1 MPPSGKV
8 GSSAA
13 AAAAEVEVEIDPLV
27 VYFTFS
33 RIRSRFSC
41 GRTIERTLQQF
52 RDGKLHPRDLPLLS
66 VLTDGAHYY
75 SQNNRRL
82 YAYKQLKREGLI
94 DTIPVRLRPLPQTK
108 RMRGKYSQETCA
120 LNATLMRGTANT
132 DGVRDTS
139 ATREDGS
146 DASAIEDSHNNWN
159 TCSPSGAVEK
169 RSLDGEES
177 LGNSLSAPSSGAPS
191 PPARCAAEPGFQG
204 EVVEGEES
212 SGAAAGAKREWKRQ
226 QLTAT
231 PSQQQQQR
239 SNFSS
244 CGSASRRQRRPK
256 GAAAA
261 RPSSTRSSDSDS
273 NGGTSVLEAE
283 LRKLGLH
290 T

>member
-1 MPPSGKV
+1 MPPSGKG

-33 RIRSRFSC
+33 RIRPRFSC

-52 RDGKLHPRDLPLLS
+52 RDGELHPRDLPLLS

-94 DTIPVRLRPLPQTK
+94 NTIPVRLRPLPQTK

-120 LNATLMRGTANT
+120 LNATLMRSTTNM
-132 DGVRDTS
+132 DGVRDTN
-139 ATREDGS
+139 ATKEDGS
-146 DASAIEDSHNNWN
+146 DASTIEDSHDNRN

-169 RSLDGEES
+169 RSLDEET
-177 LGNSLSAPSSGAPS
+177 LGNSPSATSSGAPP
-191 PPARCAAEPGFQG
+191 PPARCAAEPGFPG
-204 EVVEGEES
+204 ELMEGEEPS
-212 SGAAAGAKREWKRQ
+212 VAAAGAKREWKRQ
-226 QLTAT
+226 KRMAT
-231 PSQQQQQR
+231 SSQQQQ
-239 SNFSS
+239 SSFSS
-244 CGSASRRQRRPK
+244 CGSTSRRQRRPK

-261 RPSSTRSSDSDS
+261 RPSSTHSSESDS
-273 NGGTSVLEAE
+273 NGGASALEAE

>member
-1 MPPSGKV
+1 MPPSVKG
-8 GSSAA
+8 GSAAA

-33 RIRSRFSC
+33 RIRPRFSC

-52 RDGKLHPRDLPLLS
+52 RDGELHPRDLPLLS

-108 RMRGKYSQETCA
+108 RMRGKYSRETCA
-120 LNATLMRGTANT
+120 LNATLMRGTTNM

-146 DASAIEDSHNNWN
+146 DASAIEDSHDNWN

-169 RSLDGEES
+169 RSLDDKEA
-177 LGNSLSAPSSGAPS
+177 LGNSPSATSSGAPS

-204 EVVEGEES
+204 EVKEYEES
-212 SGAAAGAKREWKRQ
+212 SGAAVGAKREWKRQ
-226 QLTAT
+226 QRMAT
-231 PSQQQQQR
+231 PSQQQQQ
-239 SNFSS
+239 SS

-273 NGGTSVLEAE
+273 NGGTSALEAE